1 MKPAHVLYLV
11 LTFLVLTCFSPAY
24 ALNVGDPF
32 PDFIVANTLDKQE
45 SAYLNI
51 PDTEDIQLAAIP
63 YDVVIVEFLNVYCHT
78 CRLQVPIFNKLKQA
92 IEADPDLKD
101 RVCLL
106 GLAVGNSVEEIENF
120 KAEFG
125 AQYPILSDVDK
136 VLFNSTGNIR
146 GTPHTYVV
154 YRDEMGFIVDYHA
167 GGVSS
172 PERYLDS
179 LRHILRSSLLGI
191 QPGNKIAPFK
201 FKVGWKTLK
210 TEKLVGEPYMMYFA
224 SSRVCTVEQ
233 DLRNM
238 AAQLDV
244 LEDIAEEN
252 SSKIFIFAPADKKFD
267 APDIPESL
275 VHARDKGNKARELL
289 GFADQPG
296 VLCVNEYGRIIY
308 RGESMTQVAV
318 EQLIEGREY
327 KSEPKMSSGE
337 IQDLI
342 GQHIVA
348 AGHAVV
354 EIENLTLENRQD
366 LYVITVAPQGSG
378 VFFFARLE
386 SDITMCDVCH
396 DTHFVYIFDRDGTVT
411 DFFPLEI
418 TKYGNVPWTDEDIAK
433 VRNNLVGRSIFE
445 SFEFNPEVD
454 AVTTATMSS
463 SMVFESM
470 DMAKEHFKDFYE
482 YRFREAHWKNACF
495 SVICKV
501 KKLVE
506 TSTKNP
512 DFVFDD
518 SSLHKLVT
526 ENGLKG
532 CPTGGLYIVLDG
544 DVLCS
549 QHGLNVQGCTQ

>member
-1 MKPAHVLYLV
+1 
-11 LTFLVLTCFSPAY
+11 
-24 ALNVGDPF
+24 
-32 PDFIVANTLDKQE
+32 
-45 SAYLNI
+45 
-51 PDTEDIQLAAIP
+51 
-63 YDVVIVEFLNVYCHT
+63 
-78 CRLQVPIFNKLKQA
+78 VPIFNKLQEA
-92 IEADPDLKD
+92 VAADPDLKD

-120 KAEFG
+120 KDEFG
-125 AQYPILSDVDK
+125 ARYPILSDEEK
-136 VLFNSTGNIR
+136 VLFNRTGNIR
-146 GTPHTYVV
+146 GTPHTYVIH
-154 YRDEMGFIVDYHA
+154 REELGFIVDYHA

-172 PERYLDS
+172 SERYLDS
-179 LRHILRSSLLGI
+179 IRHILRSSLTGN

-201 FKVGWKTLK
+201 FKVGWKTFK
-210 TEKLVGEPYMMYFA
+210 TEKLVGEPYMLYFGT
-224 SSRVCTVEQ
+224 SRLRTVEH

-238 AAQLDV
+238 AVQLDV

-252 SSKIFIFAPADKKFD
+252 SSKIFVFSPADKKFD
-267 APDIPESL
+267 MPDIPDTL
-275 VHARDKGNKARELL
+275 LHARDKRNKARELL
-289 GFADQPG
+289 GFVDQSG

-308 RGESMTQVAV
+308 RGESLTRLAA
-318 EQLIEGREY
+318 EQLIEGREF
-327 KSEPKMSSGE
+327 KSEPKMSSDE

-342 GQHIVA
+342 RQHIAA
-348 AGHAVV
+348 AGHEVV
-354 EIENLTLENRQD
+354 EIESLTLENRQN

-378 VFFFARLE
+378 VFFFARVE

-418 TKYGNVPWTDEDIAK
+418 TKCGNIPWTDEDIAK
-433 VRNNLVGRSIFE
+433 VKNNLVGRTIF
-445 SFEFNPEVD
+445 SPFEFNPEVD
-454 AVTTATMSS
+454 AVTTATMST
-463 SMVFESM
+463 SMVYESM

-501 KKLVE
+501 KNLVE
-506 TSTKNP
+506 TSKKNP

-526 ENGLKG
+526 ENGLRG
-532 CPTGGLYIVLDG
+532 CPTGGMYIVLDG

-549 QHGLNVQGCTQ
+549 QHGFNIQGCTQ